1 MPSFDCFLSHNSKDK
16 SAVRALKLA
25 LEEQDVRC
33 WLDEEQLRPG
43 LPWQSLLE
51 QGIKGAASV
60 AVCVAADGIGPWED
74 EEMRAALTLA
84 VRDGRPVIPVVLPG
98 APVQPELPLF
108 LTNRTWVDLRGGLGG
123 AGLARLVWGITGRPP
138 TPGAS
143 AASAAGPVGG
153 PAVGPPPLPSD
164 SVFLDEVFELLYSKL
179 TLILLAQADRELNGS
194 LVALRE
200 RAKERFGPAQVLHL
214 TPPQGPDATE
224 SEFFATLGRRAG
236 MQPVPQDVGAFAS
249 RLEDRLAAGE
259 RLFFL
264 ISGLHSCSDAGR
276 AQLAHRLRGLSDH
289 YHDAVPMVLVGGEGL
304 AALKSADG
312 LSSLLSHAEPMHW
325 PEWNTGDLMD
335 QARRSIPPLDLSA
348 EDALALLT
356 ASGGHPRL
364 ILDALR
370 LRAKGRPLPECTQ
383 ALERSSQIEAQFSAI
398 AQDPDQRRD
407 LKDWLARTD
416 LGAFR
421 TCWIGDPLLRRLYWL
436 NLLRADGPA
445 GQERL
450 VWRCPAVVRAGLRVL
465 S

>member
-16 SAVRALKLA
+16 PAVRALKLA
-25 LEEQDVRC
+25 LEARGLRC

-51 QGIKGAASV
+51 QGIKGAGSV

-74 EEMRAALTLA
+74 EEQQAALRLA
-84 VRDGRPVIPVVLPG
+84 VRDGRAVIPVVLPG

-108 LTNRTWVDLRGGLGG
+108 LSGRTWVDLRDGLEGE
-123 AGLARLVWGITGRPP
+123 GLARLVWGITGQPP
-138 TPGAS
+138 ASGTDTTPTDA
-143 AASAAGPVGG
+143 PTGG
-153 PAVGPPPLPSD
+153 PAAGPPPLPSD
-164 SVFLDEVFELLYSKL
+164 GVFLDEVFELLYSYP
-179 TLILLAQADRELNGS
+179 TLILLAQKDRELNGS
-194 LVALRE
+194 LAALHERARQRCGPERALRL
-200 RAKERFGPAQVLHL
+200 A
-214 TPPQGPDATE
+214 PPQGPDATE

-236 MQPVPQDVGAFAS
+236 MQPPPQDAGVFES

-259 RLFFL
+259 RLFL
-264 ISGLHSCSDAGR
+264 LVSGLDSCSDAGR
-276 AQLAHRLRGLSDH
+276 SRLAACLRGLSDFH
-289 YHDAVPMVLVGGEGL
+289 GEALRVVLVGGEGL
-304 AALKSADG
+304 AGLKYAQGD
-312 LSSLLSHAEPMHW
+312 LSLLSHAEPRHW

-335 QARRSIPPLDLSA
+335 QARHFTPPLDLSA
-348 EDALALLT
+348 EDALAILT

-370 LRAKGRPLPECTQ
+370 LRAKGRPLPECTKR
-383 ALERSSQIEAQFSAI
+383 LEHSSQIEAQFSAI

-407 LKDWLARTD
+407 LKEWLARSD

-421 TCWIGDPLLRRLYWL
+421 TWIGDPLLRRLYWL

-465 S
+465 A